1 MSPGVHKQ
9 PFRVVLQSPSLL
21 VISLVLPDSWGSL
34 FSPLVG
40 DLRLQLPCFTAHV
53 LRLYRFKQQEDSEG
67 ENSMRV
73 SSTPWGPQFLWSER
87 KDPLSHSLGDWRPL
101 PPIFSPTPFTAPAT
115 QSYAGWGMRQ
125 RRKEKGKREGFIPQS
140 LSTGSPILTPGEKLS
155 ALSSILGFRL
165 PWVQAGEYLRGKNG
179 EETIGSVLLWIL
191 VSFPSSLATVYFSG
205 TSYCCSVQYVLVL
218 KLHLGGG
225 MG

>member
-73 SSTPWGPQFLWSER
+73 SSTPWGPQPRLQTLHANEVTGPNR
-87 KDPLSHSLGDWRPL
+87 RGPQGLGDDL
-101 PPIFSPTPFTAPAT
+101 PGDKEA
-115 QSYAGWGMRQ
+115 WG
-125 RRKEKGKREGFIPQS
+125 
-140 LSTGSPILTPGEKLS
+140 
-155 ALSSILGFRL
+155 
-165 PWVQAGEYLRGKNG
+165 N
-179 EETIGSVLLWIL
+179 
-191 VSFPSSLATVYFSG
+191 
-205 TSYCCSVQYVLVL
+205 
-218 KLHLGGG
+218 
-225 MG
+225 